1 MLLAFLGSHP
11 SWSLWTLNFLIKRGK
26 WLDRSYLCSCAF
38 VPTINDKN
46 YFNFKVNFIKQ
57 NKLLDLFSSIFI
69 FLYGIN
75 SRSGFNCLLNLLH
88 LCYCI
93 VHLLICKV
101 WLLLVTKV
109 QILTVLQWPDIP
121 GIFFRYSQTGL
132 SSSGQIFLEY
142 ISDIPRLDW
151 PEMMAEGW
159 ELSVRWSDSL

>member
-1 MLLAFLGSHP
+1 M
-11 SWSLWTLNFLIKRGK
+11 
-26 WLDRSYLCSCAF
+26 
-38 VPTINDKN
+38 PTINDKN

-69 FLYGIN
+69 FYTESILEVVL
-75 SRSGFNCLLNLLH
+75 NCLLNLLH

-121 GIFFRYSQTGL
+121 GIYFRYSQTGL
-132 SSSGQIFLEY
+132 AGN
-142 ISDIPRLDW
+142 DGGRLRAGRQ
-151 PEMMAEGW
+151 MIRQFVIHAV
-159 ELSVRWSDSL
+159 LHQSA